1 MFSFSDLDMPLVAAP
16 MAGGPSTPEL
26 AAATSEAGG
35 LGFLAGGYLS
45 AEALTRQ
52 IQQTRALTSRTF
64 GVNLFMP
71 ITDVQIPADACGQ
84 LAQFASALQPVADDL
99 KSEPGKPQATTESEA
114 RGFAELVDVVIAQRI
129 AVVTFTFG
137 CPSTELIQR
146 LQEHGS
152 LVGVTVTRPEDALA
166 AEQAGGDFLCVQS
179 PAAGGHQ
186 STFAVADELN
196 TLPLPQLLT
205 EVRRVC
211 TVPLVAAGGVRTAEQ
226 VRDLLTSGAVAV
238 QVGTPLLLADEAGT
252 SEAHR
257 NLLQAPIRET
267 VMTRAFTGR
276 YARAIQNSWVERYH
290 DTAPA
295 LYPGVHELTAPL
307 RRTAA
312 LGGNTEWIHAWA
324 GEPYVGLRG
333 GPAAEILRGLAPAL

>member
-1 MFSFSDLDMPLVAAP
+1 MFSFSDLDMLLVAAP

-26 AAATSEAGG
+26 AAAVSEAGG

-52 IQQTRALTSRTF
+52 IQQTRALTSRAF

-71 ITDVQIPADACGQ
+71 ITDVQIPADARAQ
-84 LAQFASALQPVADDL
+84 LARFASALQPVADDL

-114 RGFAELVDVVIAQRI
+114 RGFAELVDVVIDQRI

-152 LVGVTVTRPEDALA
+152 LVGVTVIRPEDALA
-166 AEQAGGDFLCVQS
+166 AEQAGADFLCVQG

-196 TLPLPQLLT
+196 MLPLPRLLE

-257 NLLQAPIRET
+257 NLLQTPIRET

-295 LYPGVHELTAPL
+295 LYPGVHEVTAPL

-312 LGGNTEWIHAWA
+312 LGANTEWIHAWA
-324 GEPYVGLRG
+324 GEPYAGLRG

>member
-52 IQQTRALTSRTF
+52 AQRTRALTSRAF

-71 ITDVQIPADACGQ
+71 VTDAQIPADAGGQ
-84 LAQFASALQPVADDL
+84 LKRFTSALQPVADNL
-99 KSEPGKPQATTESEA
+99 KSEPGKPQATAESEA
-114 RGFAELVDVVIAQRI
+114 RVFAELVDVVIAQRV
-129 AVVTFTFG
+129 AVVTFTFD
-137 CPSTELIQR
+137 CPSTELVQL
-146 LQEHGS
+146 LQESGS
-152 LVGVTVTRPEDALA
+152 LVGVTVTRAEDALA
-166 AEQAGGDFLCVQS
+166 AEQAGTDFLCVQG

-196 TLPLPQLLT
+196 TLPLTRLLE

-211 TVPLVAAGGVRTAEQ
+211 ALPLVAAGGVRTAEQ
-226 VRDLLTSGAVAV
+226 VQGLLTSGAVAV

-252 SEAHR
+252 LEAHR
-257 NLLQAPIRET
+257 NLLQEPPRET
-267 VMTRAFTGR
+267 VVTRAFTGR
-276 YARAIQNSWVERYH
+276 YARTIRNSWVERYH

-295 LYPGVHELTAPL
+295 LYPGVHEVTAPL
-307 RRTAA
+307 RRAAA

-324 GEPYVGLRG
+324 GESYAGLRG
-333 GPAAEILRGLAPAL
+333 GPAAEILRGLVPAL